1 MSQDLNGFLHIKSM
15 LSTSLVESLSTALDR
30 RERAESPGPMLQG
43 PDAEP
48 FRELLVH
55 PAIVP
60 ALNTILGAGFRLAS
74 GPSLGSEDKTEFH
87 GGAVERSHG
96 GNYEGYFWR
105 GGRMFSG
112 RVVVEVSNR
121 LVSVLP
127 ATKVSCWPQFVLR
140 DEGEADGGLVSNF
153 GFSLGLPTEM
163 IRPAVPGTGGCAR
176 QSQIEPGGAVHL

>member
-1 MSQDLNGFLHIKSM
+1 MSDYIAD
-15 LSTSLVESLSTALDR
+15 E
-30 RERAESPGPMLQG
+30 QG

-127 ATKVSCWPQFVLR
+127 ATKVSS
-140 DEGEADGGLVSNF
+140 GH
-153 GFSLGLPTEM
+153 SLCY
-163 IRPAVPGTGGCAR
+163 VPRGRETAA
-176 QSQIEPGGAVHL
+176 S

>member
-1 MSQDLNGFLHIKSM
+1 MLTPSLAHVSQDLNGFLHIKSA
-15 LSTSLVESLSTALDR
+15 LSASLLERLSTALDR

-105 GGRMFSG
+105 GDRMFSG
-112 RVVVEVSNR
+112 RVVVEVSIR
-121 LVSVLP
+121 LVTVLP
-127 ATKVSCWPQFVLR
+127 AGAKSASCSGR
-140 DEGEADGGLVSNF
+140 
-153 GFSLGLPTEM
+153 SLC
-163 IRPAVPGTGGCAR
+163 CATR
-176 QSQIEPGGAVHL
+176 ERRTAAW